1 MANVDYDNR
10 YTTITIGKSED
21 IDYKI
26 YIYDRYINTIMSSF
40 HGIQTYPDI
49 KNRKIVNMIIEIPC
63 DTTYKMEIN
72 KSIKLNPITYDKK
85 NGKIRQINYK
95 GGYPANYGAIPQTW
109 ENSLEDDKHIGLKG
123 DNDPLDCFDISDID
137 VTPGEI
143 IRMKILGAIA
153 MIDDGK
159 TDWKIIGINC
169 KDPMSIFYDDISE
182 IPNILLEDVIDF
194 LRNYKKD
201 TTGKEN
207 TFHKDIIW
215 SSEQAITIIENQHN
229 EWKKLIKMDDS
240 QKTDD
245 IRSIRLDKS
254 MNIDDME

>member
-1 MANVDYDNR
+1 MINNDNR
-10 YTTITIGKSED
+10 YTTISIGNCED

-26 YIYDRYINTIMSSF
+26 YIYDRHINSIISSF
-40 HGIQTYPDI
+40 HGIQIYPNN
-49 KNRKIVNMIIEIPC
+49 KNRNIVRMVIEIPSN
-63 DTTYKMEIN
+63 TIHKMEIN

-85 NGKIRQINYK
+85 NGKIRIVNYK

-109 ENSLEDDKHIGLKG
+109 ENSVEEDNVIGLKG
-123 DNDPLDCFDISDID
+123 DNDPLDCFDISDIE

-143 IRMKILGAIA
+143 INIKVLGAIA
-153 MIDDGK
+153 MIDDGR

-169 KDPMSIFYDDISE
+169 KDQMSIFYDDISE
-182 IPNILLEDVIDF
+182 IPNIMLDGIIDF

-215 SSEQAITIIENQHN
+215 SGEQSIKLIERQHN
-229 EWKKLIKMDDS
+229 EWCKLLNMNDK
-240 QKTDD
+240 QKNDE
-245 IRSIRLDKS
+245 IRSIRLDIS
-254 MNIDDME
+254 LNINEIME